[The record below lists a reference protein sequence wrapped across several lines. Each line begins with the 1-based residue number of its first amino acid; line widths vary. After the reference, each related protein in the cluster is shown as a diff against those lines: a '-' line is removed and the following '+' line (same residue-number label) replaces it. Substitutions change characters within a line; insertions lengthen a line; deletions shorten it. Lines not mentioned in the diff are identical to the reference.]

1 MPVQVQCSCGKS
13 YNLRDEY
20 AGKTLQCPQCGGRLE
35 VPAAARQE
43 GDPAFDRDKFLLRQ
57 KALAISEKYT
67 VWDEAGNAILYVVRP
82 AHLLRNL
89 LAVFAAVATFILV
102 IGVVVGLVGL
112 FASEKGGGAGAAI
125 AGLFGFILAVV
136 GAFVAGIVCSK
147 KRHVEFYRDQNKG
160 ELLLKVF
167 QDKKFQPIVATYT
180 IADAQGNTLGY
191 LRKNYL
197 YNIIR
202 KRWVCLAP
210 NGSQLCMA
218 MEDSIILSLLR
229 RFLGPLF
236 GFLRTNF
243 IIVQQAG
250 GDVLGEFNRKFTL
263 LDRYVLDMTADPHRL
278 VDRRIA
284 LAIGVMLDTGEKR

>member
-13 YNLRDEY
+13 YNLRDEFV
-20 AGKTLQCPQCGGRLE
+20 GKTLQCPQCGGTFE
-35 VPAAARQE
+35 VGKPAAGPAV
-43 GDPAFDRDKFLLRQ
+43 DPAFDRDKFLLRQ
-57 KALAISEKYT
+57 KALTINEKYYA
-67 VWDEAGNAILYVVRP
+67 WDENGRTVLFIERP

-89 LAVFAAVATFILV
+89 GAILAAIATFFVTVFVFVAIADL
-102 IGVVVGLVGL
+102 I
-112 FASEKGGGAGAAI
+112 KGGVGAAI
-125 AGLFGFILAVV
+125 AILGFIIAIVAT
-136 GAFVAGIVCSK
+136 AFVGLGLSK
-147 KRHVEFYRDQNKG
+147 KRHTNFYRDDTKG
-160 ELLLKVF
+160 EMLLQVF

-180 IADAQGNTLGY
+180 IADAQGNAIGY

-197 YNIIR
+197 YNIFR

-210 NGSQLCMA
+210 DGATQVCMA

-236 GFLRTNF
+236 GVLRTNF

-263 LDRYVLDMTADPHRL
+263 LDRYVLDMTGDPHRL
-278 VDRRIA
+278 IDRRIA
-284 LAIGVMLDTGEKR
+284 IALGVMLDTGERR